1 MIFAVKLLHMRMFSF
16 IRKLILWLVGL
27 FIFVFSAAFV
37 LAWVYEDEIKDI
49 AIAKLN
55 EQLKCEISV
64 GHVSFSVIA
73 HFPYAS
79 ITFPDVAIKES
90 YEGSNKNMLEAK
102 EISLLF
108 NMLDIYKEN
117 YRIKKIYIAEGT
129 LNACVNAKG
138 EANYDI
144 LKTKEESNEN
154 FSINIEAIRMVDM
167 RIIYAYQPLQQYYD
181 AQVYDALLNGNFRNN
196 RFDLGIDLDALI
208 NKISIKKANYIAAK
222 PVKAKLQLAIDNEQ
236 KIYRFTGG
244 QLNLPEL
251 PLTINGLVQVKKA
264 GIYSDIEVRGNELT
278 IQSFLAQL
286 PTRYAENI
294 AQYSSKGN
302 FSFLMQMKGLT
313 TDSLSPNLL
322 VTAGIDHAEITDEEY
337 GTTLENVSL
346 SARYTNGDKHSL
358 ESSSLSITN
367 IKASMDHRLMQATVL
382 VKDFSKPYLQ
392 LDLQADLD
400 LKKISR
406 FLPTSIIDDA
416 NGNVVIDVH
425 IKGLVDELKNS
436 KALSMGSTSGTIK
449 LKGVHVKTKGY
460 PLDFEN
466 INTTLS
472 LKGAALLVEGFSG
485 KVANIGIQ
493 LNGSIDNFLSL
504 ISNQTQLFQGRF
516 AIATPYVNLQ
526 EFLALTQGEQKDTL
540 GTFNI
545 SPKLDLSINA
555 SIGALDFDKFN
566 GKNLKV
572 EFTVK
577 DQVARAE
584 FFSVNTMGGGVEGK
598 FSVDAADSKLI
609 YINAEAAIRS
619 VTIKSLFT
627 QCKNFGQDILIDKNL
642 KGDLT
647 ANVSFSSIWTK
658 KLNPLLDKIYAKS
671 SVLIENGELNDFDPL
686 LALSKYVDVNELKN
700 LKFATLQNQI
710 IIEDKTIYIPLMNV
724 ENNALNL
731 SITGQHTFDND
742 VNYKIRI
749 LFSELLKKRLKVRQ
763 RMEEFGPVEDD
774 GAGKTTLFLKMTGK
788 ASEPKI
794 SLDRESMRSKV
805 KEDFGKEGKQVKQ
818 LLADEFRNI
827 FKGGNVVVQSGD
839 GKADWETDIPRV
851 KPDLGT
857 RKLEGGITKVKET
870 EVPFNE
876 KQVKKSKALQE
887 IENELNKGEEEQ

>member
-1 MIFAVKLLHMRMFSF
+1 MFSF
-16 IRKLILWLVGL
+16 IRKFILWLVGL
-27 FIFVFSAAFV
+27 IIFLFSAAFV

-55 EQLKCEISV
+55 EQLKSEISV

-79 ITFPDVAIKES
+79 ITFPDVTIKES
-90 YEGSNKNMLEAK
+90 YQGSDKNVLEAQ

-117 YRIKKIYIAEGT
+117 YRIKKIYVASGT
-129 LNACVNAKG
+129 LKACVNAKG

-144 LKTKEESNEN
+144 LKTKEESNGK

-181 AQVYDALLNGNFRNN
+181 AQVHDALLNGNFTND
-196 RFDLGIDLDALI
+196 RFDLGIDVDAMV
-208 NKISIKKANYIAAK
+208 NKISIKKTNYIAAK

-251 PLTINGLVQVKKA
+251 PLTINGMVQVKKA
-264 GIYSDIEVRGNELT
+264 GIYSDLEIKGQELT

-286 PTRYAENI
+286 PARYAESI
-294 AQYSSKGN
+294 GQYSSKGN
-302 FSFLMQMKGLT
+302 FSFLMQLKGLT
-313 TDSLSPNLL
+313 TDSLSPKVLL
-322 VTAGIDHAEITDEEY
+322 TAGIDHAEITAEEY

-346 SARYTNGDKHSL
+346 SANYSNGDKHCL
-358 ESSSLSITN
+358 ESSSLSISN
-367 IKASMDHRLMQATVL
+367 IKASMDNRLIQASVE
-382 VKDFSKPYLQ
+382 VKDFSNPYLQ

-400 LKKISR
+400 LKKFSR
-406 FLPTSIIDDA
+406 FLPASVVEDA
-416 NGNVVIDVH
+416 GGNVLANVH
-425 IKGLVDELKNS
+425 IQGLVEELKNS
-436 KALSMGSTSGTIK
+436 SVLSMASTSGSVK
-449 LKGVHVKTKGY
+449 LINVHVKTKGY

-466 INTTLS
+466 INASLT
-472 LKGAALLVEGFSG
+472 LKGTSLAVEGFSG
-485 KVANIGIQ
+485 KVANIAIQ

-504 ISNQTQLFQGRF
+504 LSSQQQLFQGRF
-516 AIATPYVNLQ
+516 AISTPYVNLQ
-526 EFLALTQGEQKDTL
+526 EFLALTQGEQKDSL
-540 GTFNI
+540 ETFNI
-545 SPKLDLSINA
+545 APKLDLHINA
-555 SIGALDFDKFN
+555 SIGAMDFDKFK

-584 FFSVNTMGGGVEGK
+584 YFSVNTMEGGVEGK
-598 FSVDAADSKLI
+598 FSVDAADKKLI

-619 VTIKSLFT
+619 VNIKSLFA
-627 QCKNFGQDILIDKNL
+627 QCNNFGQAILVDKNL

-658 KLNPLLDKIYAKS
+658 KLDPLLDKIYAKS
-671 SVLIENGELNDFDPL
+671 NVLIENGELNDFEPL
-686 LALSKYVDVNELKN
+686 MALSRYVDVNELKN

-710 IIEDKTIYIPLMNV
+710 IIEDKTVYIPLMNV

-788 ASEPKI
+788 ATSPKI

-805 KEDFGKEGKQVKQ
+805 KDDLGKEGKQVKQ
-818 LLADEFRNI
+818 ILADEFKNI
-827 FKGGNVVVQSGD
+827 FKGGNVVVQSAD
-839 GKADWETDIPRV
+839 GKADWENDIPRAKSEV
-851 KPDLGT
+851 KIPKTEAGEA
-857 RKLEGGITKVKET
+857 KAKET
-870 EVPFNE
+870 ETVSPAKE
-876 KQVKKSKALQE
+876 KQVKKNKALQE
-887 IENELNKGEEEQ
+887 IENDLNKGEDDQ